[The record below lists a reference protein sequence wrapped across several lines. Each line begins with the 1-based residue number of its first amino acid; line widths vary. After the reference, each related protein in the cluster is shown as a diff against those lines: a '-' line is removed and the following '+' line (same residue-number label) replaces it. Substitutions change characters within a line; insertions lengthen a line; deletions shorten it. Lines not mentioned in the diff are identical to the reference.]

1 MQRNSQGGT
10 LESKITDTF
19 LHLKIVS
26 YLKKFISA
34 TLYFHMK
41 KHQPRL
47 KASRQAGFF
56 LWGNPEGKQLNKRKW
71 TRFLKQDQG
80 GSGPAFTPLNSN
92 YTKGDLLP
100 LRRLYGMRLRAKQT
114 LKAFYGG
121 IGEKQFKKLYNQSN
135 FKSLQSKRHLVQL
148 LESRFDATIF
158 RLGFARS
165 IFEAKQ
171 LIRHGAFSLNGKV
184 HSTKSSMLVAHDLIE
199 VNKSHRSRVASNV
212 MKLQRGDFSYPASNI
227 LVSYETL
234 SAIYTGDV
242 PLTEVQYHGAINF
255 KNVKEFYI

>member
-1 MQRNSQGGT
+1 MQRNTKVGT
-10 LESKITDTF
+10 LQRKITDTF

-26 YLKKFISA
+26 YYQKKFSA
-34 TLYFHMK
+34 TLYFNMK

-56 LWGNPEGKQLNKRKW
+56 LWGTPEGKQLNKRKW
-71 TRFLKQDQG
+71 SRFLKQNQE
-80 GSGPAFTPLNSN
+80 SSSPTFTPLNSN
-92 YTKGDLLP
+92 KTKSDLLP

-148 LESRFDATIF
+148 LESRFDATIY
-158 RLGFARS
+158 RLGFAKS

-171 LIRHGAFSLNGKV
+171 LIRHGAFSRNGRV
-184 HSTKSSMLVAHDLIE
+184 HRTKSTMLVAQDLIE
-199 VNKSHRSRVASNV
+199 VNRAYRSKVASTV
-212 MKLQRGDFSYPASNI
+212 KELQEKGFPYPASHM
-227 LVSYETL
+227 VVDYETL

-255 KNVKEFYI
+255 KNIKEFYV